1 MKEIIFKTSHSV
13 SWRELRKLTQKKSD
27 DSPNGGGDEHHHTK
41 CNQEVSLTAVLLY
54 GSWSSALKSNK
65 NNNGNHNEELTM
77 QRHRNNIST
86 WISNSVRDINSTSIN
101 NISLSSGHHEVL
113 SIKVD
118 QDDETMDICISDFC
132 SLNVNNNN
140 NNSSSNNNQSKKPM
154 TMMANDE
161 DDDIFMINAPA
172 DLPALIL
179 MAKTERIKGD
189 LVHVNIDHDLLSQCL
204 VNHEHQNSSSSFDTL
219 FKEIQTSVS
228 LSIQLLQQALAKEE
242 EKITISPCCQR
253 QSILQNR
260 KQIRIFVAGDKSQV
274 GKSSVCLGLIGTLL
288 TKYNYKPSQLAY
300 IKPATQCEESQLIA
314 KYCEKNNIAHE
325 PIGPIVYY
333 KGFTRAFLNGETD
346 DTKTLLERVKQ
357 SVDTIAL
364 DKDVVIIDG
373 VGYPAVGS
381 ICGTDNVSVALACGY
396 TSTTSNLK
404 SSTPP
409 AVLIVGKRGV
419 GDAIDSYNLNATYFR
434 AKNVQV
440 IGAIFNRLPTD
451 PSNFYSLDNCK
462 MAISKYFENKQ
473 NNQEEVFGFVPEME
487 ELSSSSLESADKF
500 IELFS
505 AHVDLSRILGRAMT
519 LRENGFNHAMN
530 GIDQKNRKHG
540 FKDIMDDDHKG
551 HIHKKIK
558 LSSPKRLSRQEIEEA
573 ARAQGAAGG

>member
-1 MKEIIFKTSHSV
+1 MKEIIFQTSHSV

-41 CNQEVSLTAVLLY
+41 CNQVSLTAVLLY

-140 NNSSSNNNQSKKPM
+140 NNSSNNKSKKPM

-161 DDDIFMINAPA
+161 DDDMFMINAPA

-204 VNHEHQNSSSSFDTL
+204 VNHEHQSSSSSFDTL

-228 LSIQLLQQALAKEE
+228 LSIKLLQQALAKEE
-242 EKITISPCCQR
+242 EKITISPCCQS
-253 QSILQNR
+253 QSILKNR
-260 KQIRIFVAGDKSQV
+260 TQIRIFVAGDKSQV

-440 IGAIFNRLPTD
+440 MGAIFNRLPTD

-462 MAISKYFENKQ
+462 MAISKYFENKP

-505 AHVDLSRILGRAMT
+505 SHVDLSRILGRAMI

-530 GIDQKNRKHG
+530 GIDQNNIKHG
-540 FKDIMDDDHKG
+540 FKDIMDDDHEG

-558 LSSPKRLSRQEIEEA
+558 LSSPNRLSRQEIEKA